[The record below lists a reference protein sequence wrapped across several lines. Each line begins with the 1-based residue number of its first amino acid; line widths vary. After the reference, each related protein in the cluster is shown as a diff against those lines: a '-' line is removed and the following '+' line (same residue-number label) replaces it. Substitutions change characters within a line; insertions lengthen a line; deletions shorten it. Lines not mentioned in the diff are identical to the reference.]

1 MILDKI
7 LRNKREELELKKKLI
22 PLEILREKVV
32 SLEAERDFEKALRA
46 PGLSLIAE
54 IKKASP
60 SRGII
65 REDFDP
71 IELARIYTDSGVSA
85 ISVLTDSKYFLGKL
99 DDLRKVRAETAL
111 PILRKDF
118 ILEEYQVYEA
128 KLNGADAVLLISNI
142 LREGKLRELTEL
154 CHGLGL
160 CALVE
165 IRSDEDLNKALKA
178 RAQVIGINNRDLKT
192 FRVDMSVTERLIK
205 KIPEGK
211 VVVSESGITTRDDVS
226 WLDSLGVNA
235 ILVGEVLMS
244 SQDIRAKIAELWR
257 GVMQK

>member
-1 MILDKI
+1 VILDKI
-7 LRNKREELELKKKLI
+7 LRNKREELELKKRLI

-32 SLEAERDFEKALRA
+32 SLETERDFEKVLRA

-71 IELARIYTDSGVSA
+71 VELARVYTECGVTAVS
-85 ISVLTDSKYFLGKL
+85 ILTDSKYFHGSL

-128 KLNGADAVLLISNI
+128 KLNGADAVLLISSI
-142 LREGKLRELTEL
+142 LREENLRELTEL

-165 IRSDEDLNKALKA
+165 IRSDEDLNTALKA

-192 FRVDMSVTERLIK
+192 FQVDISVTERLIK

-211 VVVSESGITTRDDVS
+211 VVVSESGISTREDVS
-226 WLDSLGVNA
+226 WLESLGVDA
-235 ILVGEVLMS
+235 ILVGEALMRS
-244 SQDIRAKIAELWR
+244 KNIKSKVRELL
-257 GVMQK
+257 GAAS